1 MYFKKLILNS
11 PYNYQKQADGQWS
24 GGGCDQIAR
33 KGLAGAECGVNSWLK
48 GRRGDIFQV
57 RKTSRKE
64 I

>member
-48 GRRGDIFQV
+48 
-57 RKTSRKE
+57 
-64 I
+64 